1 MGSACPLSVDGLC
14 FRSWL
19 CWGAGCLVFAYAVGL
34 CNDITAGTFLGAGKI
49 QTQQLLPEEPHLTV
63 LLVSVRAEWHV
74 CGRVLARMV
83 PPGQQSFHLCLAQS
97 CLFPFSAPVPPFP
110 PLPAVAS
117 DMGCLLPRLLLSE
130 LVELMALAPGFISI
144 SGPAWA
150 FSAKLQVLGW
160 PWWAYVL
167 LEGKLLFPCW
177 QKLCHSAGQGPGC
190 VLPWTVCLS
199 PSKALHAC
207 GELSSCWDL
216 SRTDLL
222 MHFDPWT
229 LVHAASYCLRETCW
243 ETPFL
248 ISKNLKNLYC

>member
-14 FRSWL
+14 LRSWL

-34 CNDITAGTFLGAGKI
+34 CNDFTAGTFLGSGKI

-63 LLVSVRAEWHV
+63 LLVSVRAKWHL
-74 CGRVLARMV
+74 CGRLARMV
-83 PPGQQSFHLCLAQS
+83 LSRTAVLP
-97 CLFPFSAPVPPFP
+97 PVPGSEL
-110 PLPAVAS
+110 PLPIFSSSPAFHTS
-117 DMGCLLPRLLLSE
+117 PSCSQWHGLLLPRLLLSE

-190 VLPWTVCLS
+190 VLPWAVCLC

-207 GELSSCWDL
+207 GGLSSCWDL

-248 ISKNLKNLYC
+248 ISNNLKNLYC